1 MLAVGVL
8 HTAVPDHWLPI
19 ALIARQRGWSTAQ
32 TARAAAL
39 AGVGHTVSTLI
50 IALVLWAAGVAFATR
65 FGAGV
70 DIVASVALVGF
81 GAWVAI
87 GALLEIRR
95 ESQDHVHDVPQG
107 ARHQHTHNA
116 DHGEDLAHE
125 SHTHDAVLAGHTH
138 AHPHA
143 TPAHRGHAHLHRHAG
158 GLEHVHWHTHG
169 TPDWHDIRAD
179 VATAPPTHEH
189 EHRTTGRTSLLLV
202 LGSSPMVEGIPA
214 FFAASRFGIG
224 LIAVM
229 AVVFSLATIG
239 TYVALCVAASRGVQ
253 RTHFGPLERYGEVI
267 SGSFIAA
274 LGIVFLLIH

>member
-1 MLAVGVL
+1 VPHAAWALVVAVFAVGVL

-19 ALIARQRGWSTAQ
+19 ALISRQRGWSTVQ

-39 AGVGHTVSTLI
+39 AGIGHTVSTLI
-50 IALVLWAAGVAFATR
+50 IALVLWVAGVAFATR
-65 FGAGV
+65 LGASI
-70 DIVASVALVGF
+70 DFIASLALVGF

-87 GALLEIRR
+87 SALLELRAER
-95 ESQDHVHDVPQG
+95 HHDHPYNEHDM
-107 ARHQHTHNA
+107 
-116 DHGEDLAHE
+116 HGH
-125 SHTHDAVLAGHTH
+125 S
-138 AHPHA
+138 
-143 TPAHRGHAHLHRHAG
+143 HLHRHAD
-158 GLEHVHWHTHG
+158 GLEHVHWHAHTHH
-169 TPDWHDIRAD
+169 DWHRVEGTLAI
-179 VATAPPTHEH
+179 APPLHEH

-229 AVVFSLATIG
+229 AVVFSVATIG
-239 TYVALCVAASRGVQ
+239 TYVALCVAARRGVQ

-274 LGIVFLLIH
+274 LGIAFLLIR